1 MEEAAL
7 ISIVAIL
14 ALGIFSQWLAWKI
27 QWPSIFIMSIAGLL
41 IGPIFGWVNPEVAL
55 DELYSPLISL
65 AVAIILFEGSSNLDF
80 REIKDISKSVFR
92 VVTLGAFLAWIL
104 GSFTAHFIAGLTWE
118 VSFIIG
124 GLFVVTGPTVIIP
137 LLRNAKL
144 KARTAAVLK
153 WEGII
158 VDPAG
163 PLLALFA
170 YEVIKVLTN
179 EHLSMNYL
187 LNFFGGAA
195 LAALLGLAMGL
206 LISVMAHK
214 GQFPEYLKSPVILAF
229 VLLCFTMAEVIMH
242 ETGMLAVTV
251 MGLVL
256 GRTKRYVSSIGNVG
270 HFVENVSVMLTS
282 TVFILLTA
290 SLGRETLSQIFTL
303 PIIGFVLVM
312 LFVVRPLSIWI
323 STIGTELVW
332 REKLLIGWIA
342 PRGIVALT
350 VAGYFAATLAEDGYE
365 EATLLTALT
374 FALVF
379 ITVTAHGFTLG
390 PLAKKLNL
398 ASNEPPGVLI
408 VGASSFSI
416 ALAIQLKEMKI
427 PVLIVDPSQG
437 RLRPANEAGIDTF
450 TGQMLSERS
459 RFSIDLAPYDTIL
472 SMTGDASYNA
482 LITQSFAPEFG
493 FNNTFSLTAVSNHTM
508 SKSALPISLK
518 AHLLFEEGATFPELN
533 RKINTDYEIGLYEW
547 QGTET
552 DLAFKEIIP
561 DSATALFVKKK
572 NDTLAFATLQ
582 KKISLDAGD
591 QLVVLK
597 LKSGVP
603 ANV

>member
-206 LISVMAHK
+206 LISVMAHR

-416 ALAIQLKEMKI
+416 ALAAQLKEMKI

-547 QGTET
+547 EGTET